1 MSDNIS
7 VVPVSATHVT
17 LYDMSRN
24 GNMLRSVQVTTGQ
37 IIGAPIIA
45 GDTCTVI
52 CKEQGR
58 TWRKVYKMPQFRFAM
73 QNIIG

>member
-1 MSDNIS
+1 MTDNIS
-7 VVPVSATHVT
+7 VVPTSATHVT

-24 GNMLRSVQVTTGQ
+24 GSFMRLVQVTTGQ
-37 IIGAPIIA
+37 IMGAPIIA
-45 GDTCTVI
+45 GDTCTII

-58 TWRKVYKMPQFRFAM
+58 TWRKVYKMPQFRFAL